1 MAMVSP
7 SEANLRATAEPS
19 RGPTPTTAA
28 MPLEELEP
36 DTDLIIWRE
45 RERESNLAEQEP
57 PGYLARQQAARVS
70 SSFELRVVG
79 LDFGHKMACPLGIS
93 GAF

>member
-1 MAMVSP
+1 
-7 SEANLRATAEPS
+7 
-19 RGPTPTTAA
+19 

-45 RERESNLAEQEP
+45 RERERERERLRRNLAEQEP